1 MDSLTHSFASADR
14 QPKPADN
21 GVARAALP
29 TRSRPR
35 SYPQCAD
42 RASAPA
48 GAEHHIADRTL
59 RLLEYDAHTHAFK
72 PETLIELPLTA
83 TLAELQQ
90 EVDRVP
96 PPDPQLSATR
106 EYIWTLFRWTPSW

>member
-1 MDSLTHSFASADR
+1 
-14 QPKPADN
+14 
-21 GVARAALP
+21 VARAALP
-29 TRSRPR
+29 TRSGPR
-35 SYPQCAD
+35 SYPQCAGLG
-42 RASAPA
+42 SA

-90 EVDRVP
+90 EVTAFPRPIRGPVP
-96 PPDPQLSATR
+96 HVST
-106 EYIWTLFRWTPSW
+106 S

>member
-1 MDSLTHSFASADR
+1 MR
-14 QPKPADN
+14 RP
-21 GVARAALP
+21 GVG
-29 TRSRPR
+29 S
-35 SYPQCAD
+35 
-42 RASAPA
+42 A

-90 EVDRVP
+90 EVTAFPRPIRGPVP
-96 PPDPQLSATR
+96 HVST
-106 EYIWTLFRWTPSW
+106 S